1 MIFEGYR
8 DSTFIATAP
17 MASSSANHVT
27 SYRRGE
33 VILDF
38 LVAFMLVTVFMAAG
52 DIVSART
59 RAFVPSVFVM
69 ACLFLAAYWGIIPG
83 IPADFVETAG
93 LASPLA
99 YMAMYLLLVHM
110 GALMSPQEL
119 CSQWKTVIVAL
130 SGTVGICALL
140 LTVGKL
146 VWGSQAMVIATP
158 PLTGGIVAAMI
169 MSNAAEAKGLVDL
182 SVLAI
187 IMYVMQ
193 GFAGYPL
200 TAIALKREGQRLLHI
215 YRTDRDEAARLEAAV
230 PEDANGTPRRGRFQ
244 FIPHLPE
251 KYQTIFVILAKMAV
265 VAYLA
270 VIMEDMTGKIISK
283 WIFCLLLGIVASEI
297 GFLERKPLLRT
308 ESFGYLMLALTA
320 FLFSKLALATPE
332 GLMSIL
338 PTLAGAIVLGVSGM
352 AAMSMLAG
360 KCLGFSKEMAFA
372 VALTGLYGFPYNYIL
387 TEEASK
393 ALAETP
399 EEKKF
404 LMDQMLP
411 PMIVGGVATVTV
423 VSVLLAGFFVNML

>member
-1 MIFEGYR
+1 M
-8 DSTFIATAP
+8 
-17 MASSSANHVT
+17 
-27 SYRRGE
+27 
-33 VILDF
+33 DF
-38 LVAFMLVTVFMAAG
+38 LVAFMLVTVFMAIG

-59 RAFVPSVFVM
+59 KAFVPSVFVM
-69 ACLFLAAYWGIIPG
+69 ACLFLGAYWGIIPG
-83 IPADFVETAG
+83 IPAGFVESAG

-99 YMAMYLLLVHM
+99 YMAMFLLLVHM
-110 GALMSPQEL
+110 GALMSIKEL
-119 CSQWKTVIVAL
+119 ISQWKTVIVAL

-140 LTVGKL
+140 LTAGKIL
-146 VWGSQAMVIATP
+146 WGWEAMIVATP

-169 MSNAAEAKGLVDL
+169 MNHAAEARGLVDL

-200 TAIALKREGQRLLHI
+200 TALALKKEGQRLLEI
-215 YRTDRDEAARLEAAV
+215 YRSDKEEVARLEAAI
-230 PEDANGTPRRGRFQ
+230 PEEANGTPKRGSFQ
-244 FIPHLPE
+244 CIPSLPE
-251 KYQTIFVILAKMAV
+251 KYQTIFVVLAKMAI
-265 VAYLA
+265 VAYCA
-270 VIMEDMTGKIISK
+270 VLLEGLTGEVISK
-283 WIFCLLLGIVASEI
+283 WIFCLILGVVAAEI
-297 GFLERKPLLRT
+297 GFLERKPLLKT

-338 PTLAGAIVLGVSGM
+338 PTLAGTVVLGVTGM
-352 AAMSMLAG
+352 AVMSMIVG
-360 KCLGFSKEMAFA
+360 KALGFSREMAFA

-387 TEEASK
+387 TDEASK
-393 ALAETP
+393 ALAESS

-411 PMIVGGVATVTV
+411 KMIVGGFATVTV